1 MRLVIVPPDSSPT
14 SQDPTFG
21 VTFGSAVPA
30 GQFTAS
36 DVSASPAGLDVSVSG
51 SGTSFSFT
59 INGAPDG
66 RITAHIPAGTVSDAG
81 GDTNAASNRAAVTVD
96 KTDPQVTSARA
107 SGSDTITVSFSER
120 VQGSTGAPDWS
131 LDGAPGVAVDSATGL
146 PGGSV
151 SLGLSEDLPGD
162 KPELTLGYTGT
173 GVEDLAGNPLGTA
186 TIAVSY
192 PSSDRSRGQSAPPV
206 FDIGSVIKSYP
217 QSVPE
222 WVNQAAGARDPGT
235 PIPPISVNGTFA
247 FPLEINSM
255 GYLLDGPVST
265 VVPAQVAAGQ
275 PVTITVTMYDPTPIA
290 YFAVYLNL
298 PDDEISHLD
307 SDAQIIWNYGPVYVV
322 DRSGLMRD
330 ITVTL
335 SEDPDDPAKKTFT
348 ITVTLS
354 DGMGQTNMAIRT
366 WNAAGQLTTVQIFD
380 ALDVRAQEPEPV
392 VVDPEPAEAEPEPV
406 AVDPEPAAVDDPA
419 ERDVLAIR
427 MWSGFEPE
435 SISDAQLL
443 ASLGLDYPGM
453 DIPSW
458 VMTELGPLVAKGD
471 ITAGEFKTA
480 LEYVLEHV
488 LEHS

>member
-1 MRLVIVPPDSSPT
+1 M
-14 SQDPTFG
+14 
-21 VTFGSAVPA
+21 
-30 GQFTAS
+30 
-36 DVSASPAGLDVSVSG
+36 
-51 SGTSFSFT
+51 
-59 INGAPDG
+59 
-66 RITAHIPAGTVSDAG
+66 
-81 GDTNAASNRAAVTVD
+81 
-96 KTDPQVTSARA
+96 
-107 SGSDTITVSFSER
+107 
-120 VQGSTGAPDWS
+120 
-131 LDGAPGVAVDSATGL
+131 
-146 PGGSV
+146 
-151 SLGLSEDLPGD
+151 
-162 KPELTLGYTGT
+162 
-173 GVEDLAGNPLGTA
+173 
-186 TIAVSY
+186 
-192 PSSDRSRGQSAPPV
+192 
-206 FDIGSVIKSYP
+206 
-217 QSVPE
+217 
-222 WVNQAAGARDPGT
+222 
-235 PIPPISVNGTFA
+235 
-247 FPLEINSM
+247 
-255 GYLLDGPVST
+255 
-265 VVPAQVAAGQ
+265 PAQVAAGQ

-443 ASLGLDYPGM
+443 ASLDLDYPGA

-458 VMTELGPLVAKGD
+458 VMTELGPLASKGE
-471 ITAGEFKTA
+471 ITITEFKTA
-480 LEYVLEHV
+480 LEYVLGNA
-488 LEHS
+488 